1 MSKYLDAAATSLEMA
16 VYPLQTSIFE
26 QVAFIYNHATVLQYA
41 YELLV
46 LMRHRFIFNE
56 EERVKAVESIYN
68 YVLFFIINIE
78 GTNELPKP
86 LIYVY
91 PKMYAYREP
100 SSLDKAKSRIKRME
114 GLIACEL
121 RGGIYYK
128 LVLITLELL

>member
-1 MSKYLDAAATSLEMA
+1 MAEHWRKDLDAIFALSFQIACTQSKKNFLVFMSKYLDAAATSLEMA

-78 GTNELPKP
+78 GTN
-86 LIYVY
+86 
-91 PKMYAYREP
+91 
-100 SSLDKAKSRIKRME
+100 
-114 GLIACEL
+114 
-121 RGGIYYK
+121 
-128 LVLITLELL
+128 